1 MQSFIEKLEDDFDTV
16 SAMTLVFEFQT
27 YINSGIDESLF
38 SLEEAKSLVDLIKSW
53 DEVIWILDFSLLD
66 TSIEIPEEIEKL
78 ALDRMDAKISKNWKL
93 ADEIRDSILGKWW
106 KMIDEKDGKFTIEK
120 V

>member
-53 DEVIWILDFSLLD
+53 DEVI
-66 TSIEIPEEIEKL
+66 
-78 ALDRMDAKISKNWKL
+78 
-93 ADEIRDSILGKWW
+93 
-106 KMIDEKDGKFTIEK
+106 
-120 V
+120 